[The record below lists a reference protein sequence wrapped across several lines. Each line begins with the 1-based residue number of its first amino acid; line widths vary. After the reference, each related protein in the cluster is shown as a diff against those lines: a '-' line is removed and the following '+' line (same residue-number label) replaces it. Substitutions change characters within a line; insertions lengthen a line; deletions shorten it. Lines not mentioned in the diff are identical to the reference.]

1 MKHLII
7 GTAGH
12 VDHGKTALIKALT
25 GIDCDTHKEEKE
37 RGITINL
44 GFSHITLP
52 DGQSFGIVDVPGHK
66 DFIKTMVA
74 GAYGIDVVLLVVAAD
89 SGIMPQTIEHLKI
102 IEMLGVK
109 NGIVVLNKMDLV
121 DDEMLELAQLE
132 IEEFLEGTNLEGAP
146 VVPVSALT
154 GKGIDQLVQ
163 QITQVIPTVME
174 REKKD
179 HFRMYID
186 RIFNVKGI
194 GFVVTGS
201 VLEGEI
207 ENGKEILLLPG
218 KNKKMKIRTIERHGE
233 QVEKV
238 YCGDRAALN
247 LAGIKGEDF
256 ERGMVLSDKLIEET
270 TMIDATFSLF
280 EKNSE
285 VSLWSNVVFYT
296 GTFECYARMHLMDK
310 DTIKPG
316 EQAIV
321 QLHLS
326 KPAIL
331 ENKDKFIVR
340 NSSNDNTLGGGTIL
354 DVQPLHHKKRTP
366 QLIEN
371 LKELAEASL
380 NPDKIY
386 NRIKIEIKKENAPVF
401 AELIAKRTGKSERE
415 INDCC
420 KENGDDSI
428 FITDQNARTI
438 LLTKEMHLS
447 YQQKVLKELEWHHN
461 KNSILEEGLELKEL
475 YGKLGFEKNE
485 AAKLY
490 LEKLLAI
497 IHREGKIKKVGQSW
511 ALVDHSVKIDPKT
524 KEQLD
529 WLEQTL
535 RNYGMENPLESDVE
549 EKALMNKIPKDRL
562 KMLVKYLGRQK
573 KVIFF
578 EGDYLHHSVVDKCRM
593 LLLNDLKNKENGI
606 NEKEFRLLIDGTKK
620 IVQTLQGIFLEEGII
635 SKRSFFIDITD
646 KGKELINKNNWI
658 N

>member
-74 GAYGIDVVLLVVAAD
+74 GAYGIDIVLLVVAAD

-132 IEEFLEGTNLEGAP
+132 IEEFLENTSLKGAP
-146 VVPVSALT
+146 VIPVSALSGAGMDRLIRAIT
-154 GKGIDQLVQ
+154 DMIPLVQ
-163 QITQVIPTVME
+163 E
-174 REKKD
+174 RAKKD

-207 ENGKEILLLPG
+207 ANGQEIYLLPG
-218 KNKKMKIRTIERHGE
+218 KNKKMKIRAIERHGE
-233 QVEKV
+233 SVGQVF
-238 YCGDRAALN
+238 CGDRAAMN

-256 ERGMVLSDKLIEET
+256 ERGMVLSDKVIDET
-270 TMIDATFSLF
+270 SMIDATFNLF
-280 EKNSE
+280 EKESE
-285 VSLWSNVVFYT
+285 IGLWSNVVFYT
-296 GTFECYARMHLMDK
+296 GTFECAARMHLMDK
-310 DTIKPG
+310 DLVKPG

-331 ENKDKFIVR
+331 ENKDKYIVR
-340 NSSNDNTLGGGTIL
+340 NSSNDTTLGGGTII

-371 LKELAEASL
+371 LRDLTEATL
-380 NPDKIY
+380 NTDKIF
-386 NRIKIEIKKENAPVF
+386 NQIKIGIKKENTPVF
-401 AELIAKRTGKSERE
+401 VEFIAKKIGKPEQE
-415 INDCC
+415 IIDGC
-420 KENGDDSI
+420 KTVDDSVYM
-428 FITDQNARTI
+428 TTLANRTI
-438 LLTKEMHLS
+438 LLTREMDEL
-447 YQQKVLKELEWHHN
+447 YQHKVIQELETHHK
-461 KNSILEEGLELKEL
+461 KNTILEEGLDLQEF

-490 LEKLLAI
+490 LEKLLEFLMS
-497 IHREGKIKKVGQSW
+497 EGKIKKVGKSW
-511 ALVDHSVKIDPKT
+511 ALANHTVKIDPKT
-524 KEQLD
+524 QEQLD
-529 WLEQTL
+529 WIEQL
-535 RNYGMENPLESDVE
+535 IRNYGMENPLESEIE
-549 EKALMNKIPKDRL
+549 EKAVANKITKDRL
-562 KMLVKYLGRQK
+562 KMMVKYLGRQK
-573 KVIFF
+573 RLVFF
-578 EGDYLHHSVVDKCRM
+578 EGEYLHHSVVEKSRM

-606 NEKEFRLLIDGTKK
+606 NEKEFRLLINGTKK
-620 IVQTLQGIFLEEGII
+620 IVQTLQGIFLEEGVI
-635 SKRSFFIDITD
+635 SKRSFFIDITE
-646 KGKELINKNNWI
+646 KGKELINNN
-658 N
+658 

>member
-74 GAYGIDVVLLVVAAD
+74 GAYGIDIVLLVVAAD
-89 SGIMPQTIEHLKI
+89 SGIMPQTKEHLKI

-109 NGIVVLNKMDLV
+109 QGIVVLNKMDLV

-132 IEEFLEGTNLEGAP
+132 IEEFLEDSSLKGAP
-146 VVPVSALT
+146 VIPVSSLS

-163 QITQVIPTVME
+163 KITEIVPNVQE

-201 VLEGEI
+201 VLEGEVAV
-207 ENGKEILLLPG
+207 GKEIFLLPG
-218 KNKKMKIRTIERHGE
+218 KNKKMKIRAIERHGE
-233 QVEKV
+233 PVDKV

-256 ERGMVLSDKLIEET
+256 ERGMVLSDKLIDET
-270 TMIDATFSLF
+270 SMIDAIFNLF
-280 EKNSE
+280 EPDTQ
-285 VSLWSNVVFYT
+285 VGLWSNVVFYT
-296 GTFECYARMHLMDK
+296 GTFECAARMHLLDK
-310 DTIKPG
+310 NSIKSDDD
-316 EQAIV
+316 AIV
-321 QLHLS
+321 QLHFS

-331 ENKDKFIVR
+331 ENKDKYILR
-340 NSSNDNTLGGGTIL
+340 NSSNDLTLGGGTII

-366 QLIEN
+366 KLVEN
-371 LKELAEASL
+371 LISLVEAAIHS
-380 NPDKIY
+380 DKIF
-386 NRIKIEIKKENAPVF
+386 NLIKIELRKENVPVY
-401 AELIAKRTGKSERE
+401 AEVIAKRIGKTETE
-415 INDCC
+415 VIDDCRQSADHSVIIIEPSG
-420 KENGDDSI
+420 K
-428 FITDQNARTI
+428 TI
-438 LLTKEMHLS
+438 LLTKEMHDL
-447 YQQKVLKELEWHHN
+447 YYQKVVEEIGLFHS
-461 KNSILEEGLELKEL
+461 KNIILEEGMELPEF
-475 YGKLGFEKNE
+475 YGKLGFTKNE
-485 AAKLY
+485 AAKQY
-490 LEKLLAI
+490 LEKLLEI
-497 IHREGKIKKVGQSW
+497 VHQEGKIKKVGNSW
-511 ALVDHSVKIDPKT
+511 ALAGHVVKIDPRT
-524 KEQLD
+524 LEQLD

-535 RNYGMENPLESDVE
+535 MNYGMEIPMDSEVE
-549 EKALMNKIPKDRL
+549 ERALSYKITKDRL
-562 KMLVKYLGRQK
+562 KMMLKYLGLQK
-573 KVIFF
+573 KIIFF
-578 EGDYLHHSVVDKCRM
+578 EGDYLHHSVVGKCRKS
-593 LLLNDLKNKENGI
+593 LLTDLKDKEKGI
-606 NEKEFRLLIDGTKK
+606 NEKDFRLLINGTKK

-635 SKRSFFIDITD
+635 SKRSFFIDITE
-646 KGKELINKNNWI
+646 KGKELITKNN
-658 N
+658 

>member
-44 GFSHITLP
+44 GFSYITLP

-74 GAYGIDVVLLVVAAD
+74 GAYGIDIVLLVVAAD
-89 SGIMPQTIEHLKI
+89 SGIMPQTTEHLKI

-109 NGIVVLNKMDLV
+109 HGIIVLNKMDLV

-132 IEEFLEGTNLEGAP
+132 IEEFLENTSLKGAP
-146 VVPVSALT
+146 VVPVSSLS

-163 QITQVIPTVME
+163 KITEIIPKVEE

-207 ENGKEILLLPG
+207 SNGKEIYLLPG
-218 KNKKMKIRTIERHGE
+218 KNKKMKIRAIERHGE
-233 QVEKV
+233 AVEKV

-256 ERGMVLSDKLIEET
+256 ERGMVLSDKLIAET
-270 TMIDATFSLF
+270 SMIDATFNLF
-280 EKNSE
+280 ETDSQLT
-285 VSLWSNVVFYT
+285 LWSNVVFYT
-296 GTFECYARMHLMDK
+296 GTFECAARMHLMDN
-310 DTIKPG
+310 DTVKPG
-316 EQAIV
+316 ESAIV
-321 QLHLS
+321 QLHLN

-340 NSSNDNTLGGGTIL
+340 NSSNDITLGGGTIL
-354 DVQPLHHKKRTP
+354 DIQPLHHKKRTP

-401 AELIAKRTGKSERE
+401 ADIIAKRTGKSEQE
-415 INDCC
+415 INDNC
-420 KENGDDSI
+420 KTTGDDSI
-428 FITDQNARTI
+428 FVTEHNGRTI
-438 LLTKEMHLS
+438 LLTREMHNL
-447 YQQKVLKELEWHHN
+447 YQQKVLQELELHHK
-461 KNSILEEGLELKEL
+461 KNSILEEGLELKEF

-485 AAKLY
+485 AAGLY
-490 LEKLLAI
+490 LEKLLEI
-497 IHREGKIKKVGQSW
+497 VRLEGKIKKVWKSW
-511 ALVDHSVKIDPKT
+511 ALVDHTVKIDPRT
-524 KEQLD
+524 QEQLL
-529 WLEQTL
+529 WLEQL
-535 RNYGMENPLESDVE
+535 LMNYGMENPLDSEVE
-549 EKALMNKIPKDRL
+549 EKALANKIPKDRL
-562 KMLVKYLGRQK
+562 KMLLKYLGRQK

-578 EGDYLHHSVVDKCRM
+578 ENDYLHHSVVDKCRR
-593 LLLNDLKNKENGI
+593 LLLTDLKNKENGI
-606 NEKEFRLLIDGTKK
+606 NEKEFRLLINGTKK

-635 SKRSFFIDITD
+635 SKRSFFIDITET
-646 KGKELINKNNWI
+646 GKELITKI

>member
-74 GAYGIDVVLLVVAAD
+74 GAYGIDIVLLVVAAD
-89 SGIMPQTIEHLKI
+89 SGIMPQTTEHLKI

-109 NGIVVLNKMDLV
+109 HGIVVLNKMDLV
-121 DDEMLELAQLE
+121 DDEMLELGQLE
-132 IEEFLEGTNLEGAP
+132 IEELLEGTNLEG
-146 VVPVSALT
+146 VPVIPVSSLS

-163 QITQVIPTVME
+163 KISEIVPKVKE

-207 ENGKEILLLPG
+207 STGKEIYLLPG
-218 KNKKMKIRTIERHGE
+218 KNKKLKTRTIERHGE
-233 QVEKV
+233 TVDKV
-238 YCGDRAALN
+238 FCGDRAALN

-270 TMIDATFSLF
+270 SMIDATFNLF
-280 EKNSE
+280 EADSQLT
-285 VSLWSNVVFYT
+285 LWSNVVFYT
-296 GTFECYARMHLMDK
+296 GTFECAARMHLMDK
-310 DTIKPG
+310 DTVKPG
-316 EQAIV
+316 ENAVV
-321 QLHLS
+321 QIHLS

-340 NSSNDNTLGGGTIL
+340 NSSNDITLGGGTII

-371 LKELAEASL
+371 LKDLAEASL
-380 NPDKIY
+380 NPDKIF

-401 AELIAKRTGKSERE
+401 AELIAKRTGKSEQE
-415 INDCC
+415 IKDSC
-420 KENGDDSI
+420 KETGDDSI
-428 FITDQNARTI
+428 FITEQNGKTI
-438 LLTKEMHLS
+438 LLTKEMHEL
-447 YQQKVLKELEWHHN
+447 YQQNVLHELELHHK
-461 KNSILEEGLELKEL
+461 KNSILEEGLELKEF

-485 AAKLY
+485 AAGLY
-490 LEKLLAI
+490 LEKLLEI
-497 IHREGKIKKVGQSW
+497 VRLEGKIKNVGQSW
-511 ALVDHSVKIDPKT
+511 ALAGHTVKIDPRT
-524 KEQLD
+524 QEQLA

-535 RNYGMENPLESDVE
+535 RNYGMENPIDSEVE
-549 EKALMNKIPKDRL
+549 EKALTNKIPKDRL
-562 KMLVKYLGRQK
+562 KMMLKYLGRQK
-573 KVIFF
+573 KVVFF
-578 EGDYLHHSVVDKCRM
+578 EGDYLHHAVVDKCRS
-593 LLLNDLKNKENGI
+593 LLLADLKNKENGI
-606 NEKEFRLLIDGTKK
+606 NEKEFRLLINGTKK

-635 SKRSFFIDITD
+635 SKRSFFIDITE
-646 KGKELINKNNWI
+646 KGKELVNKI
-658 N
+658 

>member
-44 GFSHITLP
+44 GFSHLTLP

-74 GAYGIDVVLLVVAAD
+74 GAYGIDIVLLVVAAD

-109 NGIVVLNKMDLV
+109 HGIVVLNKVDLV
-121 DDEMLELAQLE
+121 DDEMLELAELE
-132 IEEFLEGTNLEGAP
+132 IAEFIEGTSLEGAP
-146 VVPVSALT
+146 VVQVSSLS

-163 QITQVIPTVME
+163 KINEIVPLVQE

-207 ENGKEILLLPG
+207 ENGKEVYLLPG
-218 KNKKMKIRTIERHGE
+218 KNKKMRIRAIERHGIP
-233 QVEKV
+233 VEKV
-238 YCGDRAALN
+238 HSGDRAALN

-256 ERGMVLSDKLIEET
+256 ERGMVLSDKMIDET
-270 TMIDATFSLF
+270 SMIDASIALF
-280 EKNSE
+280 GADARIG
-285 VSLWSNVVFYT
+285 LWSNVVFYT
-296 GTFECYARMHLMDK
+296 GTFECAARMHLLNK
-310 DTIKPG
+310 DTIQPG
-316 EQAIV
+316 ETAII

-331 ENKDKFIVR
+331 ENNDKYIVR
-340 NSSNDNTLGGGTIL
+340 NSSNDLTLGGGTII

-366 QLIEN
+366 QLVESLN
-371 LKELAEASL
+371 ELAEAAINS
-380 NPDKIY
+380 DKIF
-386 NRIKIEIKKENAPVF
+386 NLIKIELKKENVPVY
-401 AELIAKRTGKSERE
+401 ADAIAKRIGKPEQEVLDDCRQS
-415 INDCC
+415 ND
-420 KENGDDSI
+420 NSI
-428 FITDQNARTI
+428 FMTEISGKVI
-438 LLTKEMHLS
+438 LLTREAHEQ
-447 YQQKVLKELEWHHN
+447 YNRKVIEEIELWHR
-461 KNSILEEGLELKEL
+461 KNPILEEGLELTEF
-475 YGKLGFEKNE
+475 YGKLGFVKNE
-485 AAKLY
+485 AAKQY
-490 LEKLLAI
+490 LEKLLEI
-497 IHREGKIKKVGQSW
+497 IQHEGKIKKVGTSW
-511 ALVDHSVKIDPKT
+511 ALASHFVKLDPRT
-524 KEQLD
+524 QEQLA
-529 WLEQTL
+529 WLEQTI
-535 RNYGMENPLESDVE
+535 RNYGMENPLESEIE
-549 EKALMNKIPKDRL
+549 ENAVNNKIQKDRL
-562 KMLVKYLGRQK
+562 KMMLKYLGRQK

-606 NEKEFRLLIDGTKK
+606 NEKDFRLLINGTKK
-620 IVQTLQGIFLEEGII
+620 IVQTFQGIFLEEGII
-635 SKRSFFIDITD
+635 SKRSFFIDITE
-646 KGKELINKNNWI
+646 KGKELINKN
-658 N
+658 

>member
-1 MKHLII
+1 VKHLII

-74 GAYGIDVVLLVVAAD
+74 GAYGIDIVLLVVAAD
-89 SGIMPQTIEHLKI
+89 SGIMPQTTEHLKI

-109 NGIVVLNKMDLV
+109 HGIVVLNKMDLV

-132 IEEFLEGTNLEGAP
+132 IEELLEGTNLEGAP
-146 VVPVSALT
+146 LIPVSSLS
-154 GKGIDQLVQ
+154 GKGIDELVQ
-163 QITQVIPTVME
+163 KISEIVPKVQE

-207 ENGKEILLLPG
+207 SNGKEIYLLPG
-218 KNKKMKIRTIERHGE
+218 KNKKMKIRAIERHGE
-233 QVEKV
+233 PVEKV

-270 TMIDATFSLF
+270 SMIDATFNLF
-280 EKNSE
+280 EADSQLT
-285 VSLWSNVVFYT
+285 LWSNVVFYT
-296 GTFECYARMHLMDK
+296 GTFECAARMHLMDK
-310 DTIKPG
+310 DTVKPG
-316 EQAIV
+316 ENAVV
-321 QLHLS
+321 QIHLS

-340 NSSNDNTLGGGTIL
+340 NSSNDITLGGGTII

-371 LKELAEASL
+371 LKDLAEASL

-401 AELIAKRTGKSERE
+401 AELIAKRTGKSEQV
-415 INDCC
+415 IKDSC
-420 KENGDDSI
+420 KETGDDSI
-428 FITDQNARTI
+428 FITEQNGRTI
-438 LLTKEMHLS
+438 LLTREMHEL
-447 YQQKVLKELEWHHN
+447 YQQNVLQELELHHK
-461 KNSILEEGLELKEL
+461 KNSILEEGLELKEF

-485 AAKLY
+485 AAGLY
-490 LEKLLAI
+490 LEKLLEI
-497 IHREGKIKKVGQSW
+497 VRLEGKIKKVGQSW
-511 ALVDHSVKIDPKT
+511 ALEGHTVKIDPRT
-524 KEQLD
+524 QEQLV

-535 RNYGMENPLESDVE
+535 RNYGMENPIYSEVE
-549 EKALMNKIPKDRL
+549 EKALDNKISKDRL
-562 KMLVKYLGRQK
+562 KMMLKYLGRQK

-578 EGDYLHHSVVDKCRM
+578 EGDYLHHSVVDKCRS
-593 LLLNDLKNKENGI
+593 LLLADLKNKENGI
-606 NEKEFRLLIDGTKK
+606 NEKEFRLLINGTKK

-635 SKRSFFIDITD
+635 SKRSFFIDITE
-646 KGKELINKNNWI
+646 KGKELINRN
-658 N
+658 